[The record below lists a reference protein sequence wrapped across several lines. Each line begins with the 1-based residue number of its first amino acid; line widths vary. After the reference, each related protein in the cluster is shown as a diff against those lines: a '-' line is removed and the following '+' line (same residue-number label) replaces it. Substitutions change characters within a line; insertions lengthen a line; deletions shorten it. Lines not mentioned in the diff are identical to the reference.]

1 MSTHATTALIT
12 SVSSLGISAIIGYL
26 AFKLIKPKNKP
37 SNPTEYGRLFAA
49 GASFICILAL
59 LPLFIIRQ
67 NTGALSGLVVS
78 LAIWPALS
86 YVVGY
91 VYGKT
96 KEPSLRL
103 ATEISSGVKELI
115 KEPLADSN
123 QIITEEPALKF
134 LMIISSVMLL
144 IAALPL
150 PIEYYTPLRFVV
162 CGTSAYAALCYL
174 KKDQIGVFIS
184 FLLMA
189 ALWNPLMPVYLDK
202 AMWVVLDIA
211 AAIFIFFQSRRIT

>member
-1 MSTHATTALIT
+1 MSTHATTVLIT
-12 SVSSLGISAIIGYL
+12 SVSSLGVSAIIGYL
-26 AFKLIKPKNKP
+26 AFKLIRPKNKP

-49 GASFICILAL
+49 GTSFICILAL

-67 NTGALSGLVVS
+67 NTGALSGLAVS
-78 LAIWPALS
+78 LVVWPALS

-96 KEPSLRL
+96 KKPSLKL
-103 ATEISSGVKELI
+103 VTEISGSIVEAI
-115 KEPLADSN
+115 KDPLVDSN
-123 QIITEEPALKF
+123 QITAKDPSLKL
-134 LMIISSVMLL
+134 LMIVSSAMLL
-144 IAALPL
+144 VAVLPL

-162 CGTSAYAALCYL
+162 FGTSAYAALCYL
-174 KKDQIGVFIS
+174 KKDQIGVFVS

-211 AAIFIFFQSRRIT
+211 AAVFIFFQSRRIT